1 MIPTRIFKLFRDSHK
16 CCETKK
22 NRNELNKKIH
32 QEKEFEE
39 E

>member
-1 MIPTRIFKLFRDSHK
+1 M
-16 CCETKK
+16 TKSLMLLRESQKYLKTMK
-22 NRNELNKKIH
+22 NMNALNKKIH